1 MHSKILFIKPK
12 LKLSNKIAVVGSS
25 NNLSKGNYASEIDS
39 HDEVVRFNRA
49 PVLGYEHIVGSKTT
63 LRVVNNHVFENKEE
77 IRGYTNQPKDFIKE
91 LRGQR
96 ILLYS
101 GSKRPWKQR
110 YKNSHISNKLHKFN
124 YDKLHEIKRC
134 LNFSSDLILTSGE
147 AVSVGLLSA
156 ILKKRNIKS
165 IPLLG
170 WQIPII
176 TDSNHQ
182 KAKILNI
189 DKVRIDKY
197 LNDYDVLVVAGFQGV
212 DIDGKITSLGRGGS
226 DTTAV
231 AVAAAVDADRCDIY
245 TDVDGVY
252 STDPNLEPKAKK
264 INKLAF
270 EEMLEMSSTGAKVLH
285 TRSVELAMKNNL
297 TLQVLS
303 SITKQSGTLVV
314 DENKLIEKEIVSG
327 VSFSNNESKLTLS
340 GIADK
345 PGISATIFG
354 LLANNNINVDMIV
367 QNTSQDGVT
376 ANITFT
382 VPNSEIHNAKKIL
395 EENQNL
401 IDFKSIETDSNIS
414 KISVIGMGMMSQ
426 SGVAKKMFT
435 TLADN
440 SINILAISTSEIK
453 ISVLINKKFTKI
465 AVKSLHEAYNLG
477 N

>member
-1 MHSKILFIKPK
+1 MKFGGTS
-12 LKLSNKIAVVGSS
+12 VGSIDKINNVANIVEKQLNDKKLIVVLSAMSGVTNKMQEYIDEIES
-25 NNLSKGNYASEIDS
+25 NEI
-39 HDEVVRFNRA
+39 
-49 PVLGYEHIVGSKTT
+49 I
-63 LRVVNNHVFENKEE
+63 EN
-77 IRGYTNQPKDFIKE
+77 
-91 LRGQR
+91 
-96 ILLYS
+96 
-101 GSKRPWKQR
+101 
-110 YKNSHISNKLHKFN
+110 
-124 YDKLHEIKRC
+124 
-134 LNFSSDLILTSGE
+134 DLILTSGE

-197 LNDYDVLVVAGFQGV
+197 LNDYDVLVVAGFQG
-212 DIDGKITSLGRGGS
+212 IDMDGNITSLGRGGS

>member
-1 MHSKILFIKPK
+1 MK
-12 LKLSNKIAVVGSS
+12 LVVMKFGGTSVGSIDKIK
-25 NNLSKGNYASEIDS
+25 NVANIIEKQLNDKKLIVVLSAMSG
-39 HDEVVRFNRA
+39 V
-49 PVLGYEHIVGSKTT
+49 
-63 LRVVNNHVFENKEE
+63 
-77 IRGYTNQPKDFIKE
+77 TNQMQEYIDEIE
-91 LRGQR
+91 
-96 ILLYS
+96 
-101 GSKRPWKQR
+101 
-110 YKNSHISNKLHKFN
+110 SN
-124 YDKLHEIKRC
+124 EIIE
-134 LNFSSDLILTSGE
+134 NDLILTSGE

-197 LNDYDVLVVAGFQGV
+197 LNDYDVLVVAGFQGI
-212 DIDGKITSLGRGGS
+212 DIDGNITSLGRGGS

-264 INKLAF
+264 ISKLAF

-382 VPNSEIHNAKKIL
+382 VPNNEIHNAKKIL

-465 AVKSLHEAYNLG
+465 AVKSLHEAYNLD

>member
-1 MHSKILFIKPK
+1 MK
-12 LKLSNKIAVVGSS
+12 LVVMKFGGTSVGSIDKIFNVANIVEKQLNDKKLIVVLSAMSGVTNKMQEYIDEIES
-25 NNLSKGNYASEIDS
+25 NEI
-39 HDEVVRFNRA
+39 
-49 PVLGYEHIVGSKTT
+49 I
-63 LRVVNNHVFENKEE
+63 EN
-77 IRGYTNQPKDFIKE
+77 
-91 LRGQR
+91 
-96 ILLYS
+96 
-101 GSKRPWKQR
+101 
-110 YKNSHISNKLHKFN
+110 
-124 YDKLHEIKRC
+124 
-134 LNFSSDLILTSGE
+134 DLILTSGE
-147 AVSVGLLSA
+147 AVSVGILSA
-156 ILKKRNIKS
+156 ILKKRNIRS
-165 IPLLG
+165 VPLLG

-176 TDSNHQ
+176 TDGNHQ

-189 DKVRIDKY
+189 DKIRIDQY
-197 LNDYDVLVVAGFQGV
+197 LKDHDVIVVAGFQG
-212 DIDGKITSLGRGGS
+212 INIQGNITSLGRGGS

-231 AVAAAVDADRCDIY
+231 AIAAAINADRCDIY

-252 STDPNLEPKAKK
+252 TTDPNLEPKAKK

-303 SITKQSGTLVV
+303 SINKESGTLVV

-327 VSFSNNESKLTLS
+327 VSYSNNESKLTLS

-367 QNTSQDGVT
+367 QNTSQDGVK

-382 VPNSEIHNAKKIL
+382 VPNSEIQNAKKLL

-401 IDFKSIETDSNIS
+401 IEFKSIQADMNIS

-435 TLADN
+435 TLAEN

-465 AVKSLHEAYNLG
+465 AVKSLHEAYNLSS
-477 N
+477 

>member
-1 MHSKILFIKPK
+1 MK
-12 LKLSNKIAVVGSS
+12 LVVMKFGGTSVGSIDKID
-25 NNLSKGNYASEIDS
+25 NVANIVEKKLHDGKLIVVLSAMSG
-39 HDEVVRFNRA
+39 V
-49 PVLGYEHIVGSKTT
+49 
-63 LRVVNNHVFENKEE
+63 
-77 IRGYTNQPKDFIKE
+77 TNQLQEYID
-91 LRGQR
+91 
-96 ILLYS
+96 
-101 GSKRPWKQR
+101 
-110 YKNSHISNKLHKFN
+110 
-124 YDKLHEIKRC
+124 EIKS
-134 LNFSSDLILTSGE
+134 NEIIENDLILTSGE

-156 ILKKRNIKS
+156 ILKKRKIKS
-165 IPLLG
+165 VPLLG

-189 DKVRIDKY
+189 DKVRINQY
-197 LNDYDVLVVAGFQGV
+197 LKNYDVIVVAGFQGV
-212 DIDGKITSLGRGGS
+212 DIDGNITSLGRGGS

-231 AVAAAVDADRCDIY
+231 AIAAAVDADRCDIY

-252 STDPNLEPKAKK
+252 TTDPNLEHKARK

-303 SITKQSGTLVV
+303 SITKQSGTFVV

-327 VSFSNNESKLTLS
+327 VSYSNNESKLTLS

-382 VPNSEIHNAKKIL
+382 VPNSEIYNAKKLL

-401 IDFKSIETDSNIS
+401 INFKSIKTDTNIS

-453 ISVLINKKFTKI
+453 ISVLIDKKFTKI

-477 N
+477 K

>member
-1 MHSKILFIKPK
+1 MK
-12 LKLSNKIAVVGSS
+12 LIVMKFGGTSVGSIKKINNVANLVEQQLNDKKLIVVLSAMSGVTNTMQEYIDEIES
-25 NNLSKGNYASEIDS
+25 NEI
-39 HDEVVRFNRA
+39 
-49 PVLGYEHIVGSKTT
+49 I
-63 LRVVNNHVFENKEE
+63 EN
-77 IRGYTNQPKDFIKE
+77 
-91 LRGQR
+91 
-96 ILLYS
+96 
-101 GSKRPWKQR
+101 
-110 YKNSHISNKLHKFN
+110 
-124 YDKLHEIKRC
+124 
-134 LNFSSDLILTSGE
+134 DLILTSGE

-197 LNDYDVLVVAGFQGV
+197 LNDYDVIVLAGFQGV

-231 AVAAAVDADRCDIY
+231 AVAAAVNADRCDIY

-252 STDPNLEPKAKK
+252 TTDPNLEPKAKK

-285 TRSVELAMKNNL
+285 TRSVELAMKNNV

-303 SITKQSGTLVV
+303 SITKQSGTLIV

-382 VPNSEIHNAKKIL
+382 IPNSEMHNAKKIL
-395 EENQNL
+395 EENKNL

-453 ISVLINKKFTKI
+453 ISVLIKKKFTKI
-465 AVKSLHEAYNLG
+465 AVKSLHEAYNLE

>member
-1 MHSKILFIKPK
+1 MKFGGTS
-12 LKLSNKIAVVGSS
+12 VGSIDKINNVANIVEKQLNDKKLIVVLSAMSGVTNKMQEYIDEIES
-25 NNLSKGNYASEIDS
+25 NEI
-39 HDEVVRFNRA
+39 
-49 PVLGYEHIVGSKTT
+49 I
-63 LRVVNNHVFENKEE
+63 EN
-77 IRGYTNQPKDFIKE
+77 
-91 LRGQR
+91 
-96 ILLYS
+96 
-101 GSKRPWKQR
+101 
-110 YKNSHISNKLHKFN
+110 
-124 YDKLHEIKRC
+124 
-134 LNFSSDLILTSGE
+134 DLILTSGE

-189 DKVRIDKY
+189 DKVRIYKY

-212 DIDGKITSLGRGGS
+212 DVNGKITSLGRGGS

>member
-1 MHSKILFIKPK
+1 MKFGGTS
-12 LKLSNKIAVVGSS
+12 VGSIDKINNVANIVEKQLNNKKLIVVLSAMSGVTNKMQEYIDEIES
-25 NNLSKGNYASEIDS
+25 NEI
-39 HDEVVRFNRA
+39 
-49 PVLGYEHIVGSKTT
+49 I
-63 LRVVNNHVFENKEE
+63 EN
-77 IRGYTNQPKDFIKE
+77 
-91 LRGQR
+91 
-96 ILLYS
+96 
-101 GSKRPWKQR
+101 
-110 YKNSHISNKLHKFN
+110 
-124 YDKLHEIKRC
+124 
-134 LNFSSDLILTSGE
+134 DLILTSGE

-197 LNDYDVLVVAGFQGV
+197 LNDYDVLVVAGFQGI

-395 EENQNL
+395 EQNQNL
-401 IDFKSIETDSNIS
+401 INFKSIETDTNIS

-465 AVKSLHEAYNLG
+465 AVKSLHDAYNLG

>member
-1 MHSKILFIKPK
+1 MKFGGTS
-12 LKLSNKIAVVGSS
+12 VGSIDKINNVANIVEKQLNDKKLIVVLSAMSGVTNKMQEYIDEIES
-25 NNLSKGNYASEIDS
+25 NEI
-39 HDEVVRFNRA
+39 
-49 PVLGYEHIVGSKTT
+49 I
-63 LRVVNNHVFENKEE
+63 EN
-77 IRGYTNQPKDFIKE
+77 
-91 LRGQR
+91 
-96 ILLYS
+96 
-101 GSKRPWKQR
+101 
-110 YKNSHISNKLHKFN
+110 
-124 YDKLHEIKRC
+124 
-134 LNFSSDLILTSGE
+134 DLILTSGE

-212 DIDGKITSLGRGGS
+212 DVDGKITSLGRGGS

-382 VPNSEIHNAKKIL
+382 VPNSEIHNSKKIL

>member
-1 MHSKILFIKPK
+1 MK
-12 LKLSNKIAVVGSS
+12 LVVMKFGGTSVGSIEKI
-25 NNLSKGNYASEIDS
+25 NNVANIVEKQLQDKKLIVVLSAMSG
-39 HDEVVRFNRA
+39 V
-49 PVLGYEHIVGSKTT
+49 
-63 LRVVNNHVFENKEE
+63 
-77 IRGYTNQPKDFIKE
+77 TNQMQKYIDEIE
-91 LRGQR
+91 
-96 ILLYS
+96 
-101 GSKRPWKQR
+101 
-110 YKNSHISNKLHKFN
+110 SN
-124 YDKLHEIKRC
+124 EIIE
-134 LNFSSDLILTSGE
+134 NDLILTSGE

-156 ILKKRNIKS
+156 ILKKRDIKS
-165 IPLLG
+165 VPLLG
-170 WQIPII
+170 WQVPII

-189 DKVRIDKY
+189 DKVRIHQY
-197 LNDYDVLVVAGFQGV
+197 LKKYDVIAIAGFQGV
-212 DIDGKITSLGRGGS
+212 DISGNITSLGRGGS

-231 AVAAAVDADRCDIY
+231 AIAAAVDADRCDIY

-252 STDPNLEPKAKK
+252 TTDPNLETKAKK

-303 SITKQSGTLVV
+303 SITNESGTLVV

-327 VSFSNNESKLTLS
+327 VSYSNNESKLTLS

-382 VPNSEIHNAKKIL
+382 VPNSEIHNAKQLL
-395 EENQNL
+395 EENKSL
-401 IDFKSIETDSNIS
+401 IEFKSIETDTNIS

-426 SGVAKKMFT
+426 SGVAKKMFA

-453 ISVLINKKFTKI
+453 ISVLIDKKFTKI
-465 AVKSLHEAYNLG
+465 AVKSLHEAYNLSK
-477 N
+477 

>member
-1 MHSKILFIKPK
+1 MK
-12 LKLSNKIAVVGSS
+12 LIVMKFGGTSVGSIDKINNVANIVEKQLNDKKLIVVLSAMSGITNKMQEYIDEIES
-25 NNLSKGNYASEIDS
+25 NEI
-39 HDEVVRFNRA
+39 
-49 PVLGYEHIVGSKTT
+49 I
-63 LRVVNNHVFENKEE
+63 EN
-77 IRGYTNQPKDFIKE
+77 
-91 LRGQR
+91 
-96 ILLYS
+96 
-101 GSKRPWKQR
+101 
-110 YKNSHISNKLHKFN
+110 
-124 YDKLHEIKRC
+124 
-134 LNFSSDLILTSGE
+134 DLILTSGE

-197 LNDYDVLVVAGFQGV
+197 LNDYDVLVVAGFQGI

-264 INKLAF
+264 ISKLAF

-345 PGISATIFG
+345 PGISAKIFG

-382 VPNSEIHNAKKIL
+382 VPNTEIHNTKKIL
-395 EENQNL
+395 EQNQNL
-401 IDFKSIETDSNIS
+401 INFKSIETDSNIS

>member
-1 MHSKILFIKPK
+1 MK
-12 LKLSNKIAVVGSS
+12 LVVMKFGGTSVGSIDKI
-25 NNLSKGNYASEIDS
+25 NNVANIIEKQ
-39 HDEVVRFNRA
+39 
-49 PVLGYEHIVGSKTT
+49 
-63 LRVVNNHVFENKEE
+63 VNNKKLIVVLSAMSGVTNKMQEYIDEIESNEVIEN
-77 IRGYTNQPKDFIKE
+77 
-91 LRGQR
+91 
-96 ILLYS
+96 
-101 GSKRPWKQR
+101 
-110 YKNSHISNKLHKFN
+110 
-124 YDKLHEIKRC
+124 
-134 LNFSSDLILTSGE
+134 DLILTSGE

-156 ILKKRNIKS
+156 ILKKRKIKS
-165 IPLLG
+165 VPLLG

-189 DKVRIDKY
+189 DKNRIDQFLKE
-197 LNDYDVLVVAGFQGV
+197 NDVIVVAGFQGV
-212 DIDGKITSLGRGGS
+212 DMDGNITSLGRGGS

-252 STDPNLEPKAKK
+252 TTDPNLEPKAKK

-303 SITKQSGTLVV
+303 SITKEDGTLVV

-327 VSFSNNESKLTLS
+327 VSYSNNESKLTLS

-382 VPNSEIHNAKKIL
+382 VPNSEIDNAKKLL

-401 IDFKSIETDSNIS
+401 IAFKSIESNTNIS

-435 TLADN
+435 TLAEN

-453 ISVLINKKFTKI
+453 ISVLIDKKFTKI
-465 AVKSLHEAYNLG
+465 AVKSLHEAYNLS

>member
-1 MHSKILFIKPK
+1 MK
-12 LKLSNKIAVVGSS
+12 LVVMKFGGTSVGSIDKINNVANIVEKQQNDKKLIVVLSAMSGVTNKMQEYIDEIES
-25 NNLSKGNYASEIDS
+25 NEI
-39 HDEVVRFNRA
+39 
-49 PVLGYEHIVGSKTT
+49 I
-63 LRVVNNHVFENKEE
+63 EN
-77 IRGYTNQPKDFIKE
+77 
-91 LRGQR
+91 
-96 ILLYS
+96 
-101 GSKRPWKQR
+101 
-110 YKNSHISNKLHKFN
+110 
-124 YDKLHEIKRC
+124 
-134 LNFSSDLILTSGE
+134 DLILTSGE

-212 DIDGKITSLGRGGS
+212 DLYGKITSLGRGGS

-395 EENQNL
+395 DENQNL
-401 IDFKSIETDSNIS
+401 INFNSIETDSNIS